1 MISLNKNH
9 SINGKY
15 VSNSLIQ
22 ELTESKTS
30 DNLSKNLLRDGY
42 VFIRKVYRKNDI
54 QNARKTILKKLYK
67 VGELKEP
74 YQNGIF
80 SGISKRREFYP
91 TTFDLGKFWQ
101 EISESDELRKVI
113 HGKEIIK
120 VFEKIFQQKV
130 DHFSFAWLRT
140 IIKGKASPLHLDH
153 PYMNRGTDKLL
164 TCWTPLDHI
173 NKNEGTLFILK
184 NSHEWNDIKENF
196 LNHDID
202 LNPKIPGH
210 ILENTFDLVKRK
222 KSCFLTSSFDEG
234 DCLIFGMFT
243 VHGSFDNNTT
253 TGKIRL
259 SCDTR
264 FQPHSE
270 PMDHRFSGRN
280 PAAHK
285 GLGYACLSSSV
296 PLTENLKNK

>member
-1 MISLNKNH
+1 MINLKKRN
-9 SINGKY
+9 SINGEL
-15 VSNSLIQ
+15 VPSHLIK
-22 ELTESKTS
+22 ELKISKTS
-30 DNLSKNLLRDGY
+30 DNLSENLKRDGY
-42 VFIRKVYRKNDI
+42 LFLRNVYKKEDIKTAREKV
-54 QNARKTILKKLYK
+54 LKHLHT
-67 VGELKEP
+67 VGEVKYP
-74 YQNGIF
+74 YQKGIF
-80 SGISKRREFYP
+80 SGTSKRKEIYP
-91 TTFDLGKFWQ
+91 SSFKLGKFWQ

-140 IIKGKASPLHLDH
+140 VIKGKASPLHLDH

-202 LNPKIPGH
+202 LNPKVPGH